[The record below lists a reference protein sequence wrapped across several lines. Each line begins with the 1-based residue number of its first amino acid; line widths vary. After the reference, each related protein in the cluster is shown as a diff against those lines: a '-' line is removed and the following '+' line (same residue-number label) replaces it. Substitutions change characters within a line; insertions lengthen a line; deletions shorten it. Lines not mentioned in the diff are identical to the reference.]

1 VRALVGL
8 ISPVDPSAARGIAL
22 RDERGLSWQ
31 PARIRRYNMGSGL
44 GHGGRARV
52 GKGGMRSTDSA
63 VAPTRGA
70 LDFLRDGGEMGALM
84 RAHDWSSSSL
94 GAPADWPQSLRTAV
108 RLMLNTGH
116 PMYIWWGPDLACL
129 YNDAYCRSIGPERH
143 PRSLGQPARE
153 VWAEIWPVIGP
164 QIEQVMSGRGATW
177 HVDQLVPIT
186 RHGRVEDVYWTYSYS
201 PIDDEMAP
209 GGIGGVLVVCS
220 ETTQQVLAARQLG
233 AERDRLARL
242 FEQAPIFMALLQGP
256 EHRFEIANPAY
267 LQLVGHRQVVGKT
280 LAEALPEAAG
290 QGYVALLDS
299 VFASGQ
305 AYSANGAKYE
315 VQATPDAPRKQ
326 RFVDFVYQPIKDL
339 GGAVTGIFVLGAD
352 VTLRTQ
358 AYHALRESEASFRSA
373 LKAGRM
379 GSWETDLATRTRLW
393 SQEGM
398 ELFGLDLVDGRGQLG
413 GPDDE
418 YVAALHPQD
427 RHLAQH
433 YRELAEHQD
442 AFAAEYR
449 VVRRDGSTVWLSGRG
464 MVTSR
469 DAAGKPLRLVSIMA
483 DVTEAKQAEEKLR
496 VERERLRLALGAGR
510 MGAFELDIGT
520 NTLWWSPETFDL
532 FGVDRSTFVPTRENV
547 LDFFD
552 PADAAEF
559 VKRRAAAIAS
569 GRPFLDE
576 FRIRRPDGS
585 RIWIGYQ
592 GRAEYGADGRPLR
605 TLGIVMDISE
615 RKHVEQILRDA
626 DQQKDDFIA
635 TLSHELRNPL
645 APIRNALDILRHI
658 PPTDPR
664 VAWCHGIMRRQT
676 DQMARLL
683 EDLLDVSRLS
693 RTQLTLR
700 IERLELAAVVQH
712 AIEIAQPV
720 IDAAGHQLVVSIPD
734 EKVLLD
740 GDLIR
745 LAQVFSNVLINSAK
759 YTPRNGSISLSA
771 RREGDEIA
779 VRVRD
784 TGIGIAE
791 EHLGRI
797 FKMFGQVE
805 SALNRAQGG
814 QGIGL
819 ALARGL
825 VELHGGTIHARSEGL
840 GKGSEFEI
848 RLPAVR

>member
-1 VRALVGL
+1 
-8 ISPVDPSAARGIAL
+8 
-22 RDERGLSWQ
+22 
-31 PARIRRYNMGSGL
+31 
-44 GHGGRARV
+44 
-52 GKGGMRSTDSA
+52 MRSTASA
-63 VAPTRGA
+63 AAGGA
-70 LDFLRDGGEMGALM
+70 LDFLLEGGEMGALM
-84 RAHDWSSSSL
+84 RKYDWSRSSM
-94 GAPADWPQSLRTAV
+94 GPPERWPQALRTAV

-116 PMYIWWGPDLACL
+116 PMYIWWGADLACL

-143 PRSLGQPARE
+143 PKSLGQPARE
-153 VWAEIWPVIGP
+153 VWGEIWPVIGP

-201 PIDDEMAP
+201 PIDDEAAP
-209 GGIGGVLVVCS
+209 GGVGGVLVVCT

-256 EHRFEIANPAY
+256 EHRFEIVNPAY
-267 LQLVGHRQVVGKT
+267 LQFVGHRPVIGKT
-280 LAEALPEAAG
+280 VAEALPETVG
-290 QGYVALLDS
+290 QGYLALLDS

-305 AYSANGAKYE
+305 AYRANGAKLE
-315 VQATPDAPRKQ
+315 VQTAPDGPREQ
-326 RFVDFVYQPIKDL
+326 RFVDFVYQPIKDAA
-339 GGAVTGIFVLGAD
+339 GGVTGIFVLGAD

-358 AYHALRESEASFRSA
+358 AYESLRQSEASFRSA

-379 GSWETDLATRTRLW
+379 GSWETDHPSKSRIW

-398 ELFGLDLVDGRGQLG
+398 ALFGLDLVDGRGQVG

-418 YVAALHPQD
+418 YVGALHPED

-433 YRELAEHQD
+433 FRELAEQQD
-442 AFAAEYR
+442 SFAADYR
-449 VVRRDGSTVWLSGRG
+449 VVRPDGSTVWLSGRG
-464 MVTSR
+464 LVTAREPDGSPR
-469 DAAGKPLRLVSIMA
+469 RLVSIVG

-510 MGAFELDIGT
+510 MGAFELDMRT
-520 NTLWWSPETFDL
+520 NELWWSPETFDL
-532 FGVDRSTFVPTRENV
+532 FGVDASTFAPTRENV
-547 LDFFD
+547 LDYVHPD
-552 PADAAEF
+552 DRAKF
-559 VKRRAAAIAS
+559 VKRRSDAIAS
-569 GRPFLDE
+569 GEPFLDE
-576 FRIRRPDGS
+576 FRVQRPDGS
-585 RIWIGYQ
+585 TVWVGYQ

-645 APIRNALDILRHI
+645 APIRNAINILRHI

-664 VAWCHGIMRRQT
+664 VAWCHGVIGRQT
-676 DQMARLL
+676 EQMARLL

-700 IERLELAAVVQH
+700 IERIELGDVVRQ

-720 IDAAGHQLVVSIPD
+720 IDAAGHGLVVSLPD
-734 EKVLLD
+734 DKVFLD
-740 GDLIR
+740 GDLTR

-759 YTPRNGSISLSA
+759 YTPAKGSIFLSA
-771 RREGDEIA
+771 WREGDRIA
-779 VRVRD
+779 VRIKD

-805 SALNRAQGG
+805 SALDRAQGG

-825 VELHGGTIHARSEGL
+825 VELHGGTIQARSEGL

-848 RLPAVR
+848 RLRVVT

>member
-1 VRALVGL
+1 
-8 ISPVDPSAARGIAL
+8 
-22 RDERGLSWQ
+22 
-31 PARIRRYNMGSGL
+31 M
-44 GHGGRARV
+44 
-52 GKGGMRSTDSA
+52 
-63 VAPTRGA
+63 APTRGA
-70 LDFLRDGGEMGALM
+70 LDFLLGGGEMGALM
-84 RAHDWSSSSL
+84 RAHDWSRSSL
-94 GAPADWPQSLRTAV
+94 GSPAGWPQSLRTVV

-116 PMYIWWGPDLACL
+116 PMYIWWGADLACL

-143 PRSLGQPARE
+143 PQSLGQPARE

-186 RHGRVEDVYWTYSYS
+186 RHGRVEDVFWTYSYS
-201 PIDDEMAP
+201 PIDEEAAP

-242 FEQAPIFMALLQGP
+242 FEQAPIFMALLHGP

-267 LQLVGHRQVVGKT
+267 QQLVGHRPVVGKT
-280 LAEALPEAAG
+280 VAEALPEAAS
-290 QGYVALLDS
+290 QGYLALLDS
-299 VFASGQ
+299 VFASGE
-305 AYSANGAKYE
+305 AYRANDAKLE
-315 VQATPDAPRKQ
+315 VQTTPDGPREQ
-326 RFVDFVYQPIKDL
+326 RFLDFVYQPIKDAA
-339 GGAVTGIFVLGAD
+339 GAVTGIFVLGAD
-352 VTLRTQ
+352 VTLRTR
-358 AYHALRESEASFRSA
+358 AYHSLRESEASFRSA

-379 GSWETDLATRTRLW
+379 GSWETDHPTRTRLW
-393 SQEGM
+393 SKEGM
-398 ELFGLDLVDGRGQLG
+398 ALFGLDLVDGRGRLG

-418 YVAALHPQD
+418 YVAAMHPED

-433 YRELAEHQD
+433 FFELAQQQD
-442 AFAAEYR
+442 SFAADYR
-449 VVRRDGSTVWLSGRG
+449 VVRPDGSTVWLSGRG
-464 MVTSR
+464 LVTAR
-469 DAAGKPLRLVSIMA
+469 GPDGKPQRLVNIVA

-510 MGAFELDIGT
+510 MGAFELDIRSDE
-520 NTLWWSPETFDL
+520 LWWSPETFDL
-532 FGVDRSTFVPTRENV
+532 FGVDPGSFVPTRENV
-547 LDFFD
+547 VDFVHRD
-552 PADAAEF
+552 DRADF
-559 VKRRAAAIAS
+559 VRRRSAAIAS
-569 GRPFLDE
+569 GEPFLDE
-576 FRIRRPDGS
+576 FRIERPDGS
-585 RIWIGYQ
+585 TVWIGYQ

-615 RKHVEQILRDA
+615 RKHVEQILREA

-645 APIRNALDILRHI
+645 APIRNAVDILRHI

-664 VAWCHGIMRRQT
+664 VAWCHGVIGRQT
-676 DQMARLL
+676 EQMARLL

-700 IERLELAAVVQH
+700 LERIELGAAVRQ

-720 IDAAGHQLVVSIPD
+720 IDAAGHELVVSIPD
-734 EKVLLD
+734 ARVLLD
-740 GDLIR
+740 GDLTR

-759 YTPRNGSISLSA
+759 YTPARGSISLRA
-771 RREGDEIA
+771 RREGDQVA
-779 VRVRD
+779 VTVKD

-797 FKMFGQVE
+797 FRMFGQVE

-825 VELHGGTIHARSEGL
+825 VELHGGTIQARSEGL

-848 RLPAVR
+848 RLPAVG

>member
-1 VRALVGL
+1 
-8 ISPVDPSAARGIAL
+8 
-22 RDERGLSWQ
+22 
-31 PARIRRYNMGSGL
+31 
-44 GHGGRARV
+44 
-52 GKGGMRSTDSA
+52 MRSTDSA
-63 VAPTRGA
+63 VAPTLGA
-70 LDFLRDGGEMGALM
+70 LDFLLGGGEIGALM
-84 RAHDWSSSSL
+84 RAHDWSASPL
-94 GAPADWPQSLRTAV
+94 GPPAGWPQSLRTAV

-116 PMYIWWGPDLACL
+116 PMYIWWGPELSCL
-129 YNDAYCRSIGPERH
+129 YNDAYSRSIGPERH
-143 PRSLGQPARE
+143 PRSLGRGARE
-153 VWAEIWPVIGP
+153 VWAEIWPLIGP

-201 PIDDEMAP
+201 PIDDETAP

-267 LQLVGHRQVVGKT
+267 RQLVGHRPVVGKT
-280 LAEALPEAAG
+280 TAEALPEAAG
-290 QGYVALLDS
+290 QGYVAILDS
-299 VFASGQ
+299 VFSSGQ
-305 AYSANGAKYE
+305 PYRANGAKYE
-315 VQATPDAPRKQ
+315 IQPTADAPGEQ
-326 RFVDFVYQPIKDL
+326 RFLDFVYQPIKDAA
-339 GGAVTGIFVLGAD
+339 GAVSGIFVLGAD
-352 VTLRTQ
+352 VTSQMQ
-358 AYHALRESEASFRSA
+358 AYHDLRESEASFRSA

-379 GSWETDLATRTRLW
+379 GSWETDHTTGTRIW

-398 ELFGLDLVDGRGQLG
+398 ALFGLDLVDGRGTLG
-413 GPDDE
+413 GPGDE
-418 YVAALHPQD
+418 YVAALHPED

-433 YRELAEHQD
+433 YRQLAEDQD
-442 AFAAEYR
+442 GFAAEYR
-449 VVRRDGSTVWLSGRG
+449 VVRPDGTTVWLSGRG
-464 MVTSR
+464 LVTAR
-469 DAAGKPLRLVSIMA
+469 DADGKPQRLVSIMA
-483 DVTEAKQAEEKLR
+483 DVTEANQAAEQLR
-496 VERERLRLALGAGR
+496 VERERLRLALSAGR
-510 MGAFELDIGT
+510 MGAFELDIRT
-520 NTLWWSPETFDL
+520 KELWWSPETFDL
-532 FGVDRSTFVPTRENV
+532 FGVDPGSFAPTRENV
-547 LDFFD
+547 L
-552 PADAAEF
+552 EF
-559 VKRRAAAIAS
+559 VHPEDRPKFVKHRAEAIAS
-569 GRPFLDE
+569 GKPFLDE

-585 RIWIGYQ
+585 QVWIGYQ
-592 GRAEYGADGRPLR
+592 GRAEYGADGKPLR

-645 APIRNALDILRHI
+645 APIRNAVDILRHI

-664 VAWCHGIMRRQT
+664 VAWCHGIIRRQT
-676 DQMARLL
+676 DQMSRLL

-700 IERLELAAVVQH
+700 LERVELAAVVQH

-720 IDAAGHQLVVSIPD
+720 IDAAGHKLMVSMPD

-740 GDLIR
+740 ADPTR

-759 YTPRNGSISLSA
+759 YTPANGSISLGA
-771 RREGDEIA
+771 RREGDQIA

-848 RLPAVR
+848 RLPAVM

>member
-1 VRALVGL
+1 
-8 ISPVDPSAARGIAL
+8 
-22 RDERGLSWQ
+22 
-31 PARIRRYNMGSGL
+31 
-44 GHGGRARV
+44 
-52 GKGGMRSTDSA
+52 MRSTDYA

-70 LDFLRDGGEMGALM
+70 LDFLLEGGEMGALM
-84 RAHDWSSSSL
+84 RAHDWSRSSL
-94 GAPADWPQSLRTAV
+94 GSPAAWPQSLRTAV

-116 PMYIWWGPDLACL
+116 PMYIWWGPELCCL
-129 YNDAYCRSIGPERH
+129 YNDAYRRSIGPERH
-143 PRSLGQPARE
+143 PQSLGRPARE

-186 RHGRVEDVYWTYSYS
+186 RHGRVEDVFWTYSYS
-201 PIDDEMAP
+201 PIDDDAAP
-209 GGIGGVLVVCS
+209 GGIGGVLVVCT

-267 LQLVGHRQVVGKT
+267 LQLVGHRPVVGKT
-280 LAEALPEAAG
+280 VAEALPEAAR
-290 QGYVALLDS
+290 QGYLAILDK
-299 VFASGQ
+299 VFASGE
-305 AYSANGAKYE
+305 AYRANGARLE
-315 VQATPDAPRKQ
+315 VQTAPDGPYEQ
-326 RFVDFVYQPIKDL
+326 RFLDFVYQPIKDA

-352 VTLRTQ
+352 VTARTQ
-358 AYHALRESEASFRSA
+358 TYHSLRESEASFRSA

-379 GSWETDLATRTRLW
+379 GSWETDHPSKTRLW

-398 ELFGLDLVDGRGQLG
+398 ALFGLDLVDGRGQLG
-413 GPDDE
+413 GPNDE
-418 YVAALHPQD
+418 YVAALHPED

-433 YRELAEHQD
+433 YRELAERQD
-442 AFAAEYR
+442 SFPAAYR
-449 VVRRDGSTVWLSGRG
+449 VVHPDGSTVWLSGRG
-464 MVTSR
+464 LVTAR
-469 DAAGKPLRLVSIMA
+469 EPDGKPRRLVSIMA
-483 DVTEAKQAEEKLR
+483 DVTEARQAGEKLR
-496 VERERLRLALGAGR
+496 VERERLRLALAAGR
-510 MGAFELDIGT
+510 MGAFELDIRSDE
-520 NTLWWSPETFDL
+520 LWWSPETFDL
-532 FGVDRSTFVPTRENV
+532 FGADEGTFVPTRENV
-547 LDFFD
+547 LDFVHPED
-552 PADAAEF
+552 RADF
-559 VKRRAAAIAS
+559 VKRRSAAIAS
-569 GRPFLDE
+569 GEPFLDE
-576 FRIRRPDGS
+576 FRIQRPDGS
-585 RIWIGYQ
+585 EVWIGYQ
-592 GRAEYGADGRPLR
+592 GRAEYGADGRALR

-615 RKHVEQILRDA
+615 RKHVERILREA

-645 APIRNALDILRHI
+645 APIRNAIDILRHI

-664 VAWCHGIMRRQT
+664 VAWCHGVIGRQT
-676 DQMARLL
+676 EQMARLL

-700 IERLELAAVVQH
+700 IERIELGAVVRQ

-720 IDAAGHQLVVSIPD
+720 IDAAGHQLVVSMPD
-734 EKVLLD
+734 DKMLLD
-740 GDLIR
+740 GDLTR

-759 YTPRNGSISLSA
+759 YTPANGSISLRA
-771 RREGDEIA
+771 RREGNQIA
-779 VRVRD
+779 VTVKD

-825 VELHGGTIHARSEGL
+825 VELHGGTIQARSEGL

-848 RLPAVR
+848 RLPAVE

>member
-1 VRALVGL
+1 
-8 ISPVDPSAARGIAL
+8 
-22 RDERGLSWQ
+22 
-31 PARIRRYNMGSGL
+31 
-44 GHGGRARV
+44 
-52 GKGGMRSTDSA
+52 
-63 VAPTRGA
+63 
-70 LDFLRDGGEMGALM
+70 MGALM
-84 RAHDWSSSSL
+84 RAHDWSTSSL
-94 GAPADWPQSLRTAV
+94 GSPSGWPQSLRTAV

-116 PMYIWWGPDLACL
+116 PMYIWWGPELACL
-129 YNDAYCRSIGPERH
+129 YNDAYRRSIGPERH
-143 PRSLGQPARE
+143 PRSLGRPARE
-153 VWAEIWPVIGP
+153 VWAEIWPIIGP

-201 PIDDEMAP
+201 PIDDESAP

-267 LQLVGHRQVVGKT
+267 LQLVGHRPVVGKT
-280 LAEALPEAAG
+280 IAEALPEAAG

-299 VFASGQ
+299 VFAVGQ

-315 VQATPDAPRKQ
+315 IRTTPDGPAEQ
-326 RFVDFVYQPIKDL
+326 RFLDFVYQPIKDAA
-339 GGAVTGIFVLGAD
+339 GAVTGIFVLGAD
-352 VTLRTQ
+352 VTLQTQ
-358 AYHALRESEASFRSA
+358 SYHALRESEASFRSA

-379 GSWETDLATRTRLW
+379 GSWETDYPTRTRIW

-398 ELFGLDLVDGRGQLG
+398 ALFGLDLVDGRGRLG
-413 GPDDE
+413 GDDDE
-418 YVAALHPQD
+418 YVAALHPED
-427 RHLAQH
+427 RHLARH
-433 YRELAEHQD
+433 YRELAEEQD
-442 AFAAEYR
+442 GFTAEYR
-449 VVRRDGSTVWLSGRG
+449 VVRPDGSTVWLSGRG
-464 MVTSR
+464 LVTAR
-469 DAAGKPLRLVSIMA
+469 DADGKPQRLVSIMA
-483 DVTEAKQAEEKLR
+483 DVTDAKR
-496 VERERLRLALGAGR
+496 GAR
-510 MGAFELDIGT
+510 A
-520 NTLWWSPETFDL
+520 
-532 FGVDRSTFVPTRENV
+532 V
-547 LDFFD
+547 
-552 PADAAEF
+552 A
-559 VKRRAAAIAS
+559 RRARAPAS
-569 GRPFLDE
+569 RPE
-576 FRIRRPDGS
+576 RRPDGRVRARHPHQGALVVARDVRPVRRRPGQLRADARERP
-585 RIWIGYQ
+585 RIRPSGGPRGIRASAAPRPSPAASPSSTSSASG
-592 GRAEYGADGRPLR
+592 GRTAARSGSATRAARSTAPTGKPLR

-645 APIRNALDILRHI
+645 APIRNAIDILRHI

-664 VAWCHGIMRRQT
+664 VAWCHGVIRRQT
-676 DQMARLL
+676 DQMSRLL

-700 IERLELAAVVQH
+700 LERVELAAVVQH

-720 IDAAGHQLVVSIPD
+720 IDAAGHTLMVSMPD

-740 GDLIR
+740 ADPTR

-759 YTPRNGSISLSA
+759 YTPANGSISLGA
-771 RREGDEIA
+771 LREGDQIA
-779 VRVRD
+779 VRVKD

>member
-1 VRALVGL
+1 MTRAPG
-8 ISPVDPSAARGIAL
+8 
-22 RDERGLSWQ
+22 
-31 PARIRRYNMGSGL
+31 
-44 GHGGRARV
+44 
-52 GKGGMRSTDSA
+52 T
-63 VAPTRGA
+63 
-70 LDFLRDGGEMGALM
+70 LDFLLEGGEMGALM
-84 RAHDWSSSSL
+84 RAHDWSTSSL
-94 GAPADWPQSLRTAV
+94 GPPAAWPQSLRTAV

-116 PMYIWWGPDLACL
+116 PMYIWWGADLACL
-129 YNDAYCRSIGPERH
+129 YNDAYRRSIGPERH
-143 PRSLGQPARE
+143 PRSIGRPARE
-153 VWAEIWPVIGP
+153 VWSEIWPVIGP

-201 PIDDEMAP
+201 PIDDAAAP
-209 GGIGGVLVVCS
+209 RGVGGVLVVCS

-242 FEQAPIFMALLQGP
+242 FEQAPIFMALLHGP

-267 LQLVGHRQVVGKT
+267 LQLVGHRPVIGKT
-280 LAEALPEAAG
+280 VAEALPEAAS
-290 QGYVALLDS
+290 QGYVEILDR

-305 AYSANGAKYE
+305 AYRANGARLE
-315 VQATPDAPRKQ
+315 VQTAPDGPWEHRYL
-326 RFVDFVYQPIKDL
+326 DFVYQPIKEA

-379 GSWETDLATRTRLW
+379 GSWETDHPSKTRIW
-393 SQEGM
+393 SREGM
-398 ELFGLDLVDGRGQLG
+398 ALFGIDLPDGRGRLG

-418 YVAALHPQD
+418 YVAAIHPDD

-433 YRELAEHQD
+433 FFELARRQD
-442 AFAAEYR
+442 SFAADYR
-449 VVRRDGSTVWLSGRG
+449 VVRPDGSTVWLSGRG
-464 MVTSR
+464 LVTAR
-469 DAAGKPLRLVSIMA
+469 EADGRPKRLVNIVA
-483 DVTEAKQAEEKLR
+483 DVTESKQAEEKLR
-496 VERERLRLALGAGR
+496 LERERLRLALGAGR
-510 MGAFELDIGT
+510 MGAFELDMRT
-520 NTLWWSPETFDL
+520 NELWWSPETFDL
-532 FGVDRSTFVPTRENV
+532 FGVDQRTFVPTRENV
-547 LDFFD
+547 LDFLHPQD
-552 PADAAEF
+552 RADF
-559 VKRRAAAIAS
+559 VKRRSDAIAS
-569 GRPFLDE
+569 GEPFLDE

-585 RIWIGYQ
+585 DLWIGYQ
-592 GRAEYGADGRPLR
+592 GRAEYGTDGRPLR
-605 TLGIVMDISE
+605 TLGIVMDISD

-645 APIRNALDILRHI
+645 APIRNAIDILRHI

-664 VAWCHGIMRRQT
+664 VAWCHGVIGRQT
-676 DQMARLL
+676 EQMTRLL

-700 IERLELAAVVQH
+700 IERIELGAAVRQ

-720 IDAAGHQLVVSIPD
+720 IDAAGHELLVAMPD
-734 EKVLLD
+734 EKVFLD
-740 GDLIR
+740 GDLTR
-745 LAQVFSNVLINSAK
+745 LAQVLSNVLINSAK
-759 YTPRNGSISLSA
+759 YTPARGSISLRA
-771 RREGDEIA
+771 LHEGGRIA
-779 VRVRD
+779 IRIKD

-805 SALNRAQGG
+805 SALNRSQGG

-825 VELHGGTIHARSEGL
+825 VELHGGTIEARSEGL

-848 RLPAVR
+848 RLPALV

>member
-1 VRALVGL
+1 MTSA
-8 ISPVDPSAARGIAL
+8 DPTA
-22 RDERGLSWQ
+22 
-31 PARIRRYNMGSGL
+31 
-44 GHGGRARV
+44 
-52 GKGGMRSTDSA
+52 
-63 VAPTRGA
+63 APTRGA
-70 LDFLRDGGEMGALM
+70 LDFLLGGGEMGSLM
-84 RAHDWSSSSL
+84 RAHDWSTSSL
-94 GAPADWPQSLRTAV
+94 GSPSGWPQSLRTAV

-116 PMYIWWGPDLACL
+116 PMYIWWGPELACL

-143 PRSLGQPARE
+143 PRSLGRPARQ
-153 VWAEIWPVIGP
+153 VWAEIWPIIGP

-201 PIDDEMAP
+201 PIDDESAP

-220 ETTQQVLAARQLG
+220 ETTQQVLAARQLS

-267 LQLVGHRQVVGKT
+267 LQLVGHRPVVGKT
-280 LAEALPEAAG
+280 IAEALPEAAS

-299 VFASGQ
+299 VFAIGQ
-305 AYSANGAKYE
+305 PYSANGAKYE
-315 VQATPDAPRKQ
+315 VQTTPDGPAEQ
-326 RFVDFVYQPIKDL
+326 RFLDFVYQPIKDAA
-339 GGAVTGIFVLGAD
+339 GAVTGIFVLGAD
-352 VTLRTQ
+352 VTRQ
-358 AYHALRESEASFRSA
+358 MQSYHALRESEASFRSA

-379 GSWETDLATRTRLW
+379 GSWETDYPSRTRIW

-398 ELFGLDLVDGRGQLG
+398 ALFGLDLVDGRGRLG
-413 GPDDE
+413 GDEDE
-418 YVAALHPQD
+418 YVAALHPED
-427 RHLAQH
+427 RYLAQH
-433 YRELAEHQD
+433 YRELAEDQD
-442 AFAAEYR
+442 GFTAEYR
-449 VVRRDGSTVWLSGRG
+449 VVRPDGSTVWLSGRG
-464 MVTSR
+464 LVTAR
-469 DAAGKPLRLVSIMA
+469 DADGKPQRLVSIMA
-483 DVTEAKQAEEKLR
+483 DVTDAKEAAEQLR

-510 MGAFELDIGT
+510 MGAFELDIHT
-520 NTLWWSPETFDL
+520 KELWWSPETFDL
-532 FGVDRSTFVPTRENV
+532 FGVDPSSFAPTRENV
-547 LDFFD
+547 LEFVHPEDR
-552 PADAAEF
+552 AEF
-559 VKRRAAAIAS
+559 VKHRAEAIAS
-569 GRPFLDE
+569 GEPFLDE

-585 RIWIGYQ
+585 QVWIGYQ
-592 GRAEYGADGRPLR
+592 GRAEYGADGKPLR

-645 APIRNALDILRHI
+645 APIRNAIDILRHI
-658 PPTDPR
+658 PPTDPK
-664 VAWCHGIMRRQT
+664 VAWCHGVIRRQT
-676 DQMARLL
+676 DQMSRLL

-700 IERLELAAVVQH
+700 LEHVELAAVVHH
-712 AIEIAQPV
+712 AIELAQPV
-720 IDAAGHQLVVSIPD
+720 IDAAGHTLMVSMPD

-740 GDLIR
+740 ADPTR

-759 YTPRNGSISLSA
+759 YTPANGSISLGA
-771 RREGDEIA
+771 LREGDQIA
-779 VRVRD
+779 VRIKD